1 MTTTTM
7 KQLAIDMLE
16 DLGRDYPDFTSEHV
30 EEVIRN
36 VIASEGLRARQ
47 QAELREA
54 VAELGF

>member
-1 MTTTTM
+1 M

-16 DLGRDYPDFTSEHV
+16 YLAGDYPDFTSEHV